1 MKSITIHKLDET
13 LARVLEERAR
23 REGVSINRLVK
34 KLLRSALGLE
44 KAPEPDHRDEFLDL
58 FGTWSDR
65 ETADFHGRIEELE
78 RIEPQDWEE
87 SS

>member
-1 MKSITIHKLDET
+1 MKSITIHKLDEA

-34 KLLRSALGLE
+34 RLLRSALGLE
-44 KAPEPDHRDEFLDL
+44 KEPEPDHRRDFLDL

-65 ETADFHGRIEELE
+65 ETTEFHKRIEELE
-78 RIEPQDWEE
+78 TIEPQDWEE
-87 SS
+87 

>member
-23 REGVSINRLVK
+23 REGVSINQIVK
-34 KLLRSALGLE
+34 RLLRSALGLE
-44 KAPEPDHRDEFLDL
+44 KAPEPDHREDFLDL

-65 ETADFHGRIEELE
+65 ETEDFHGRIEELE

-87 SS
+87 GS

>member
-34 KLLRSALGLE
+34 RLLRSSLGLE
-44 KAPEPDHRDEFLDL
+44 KESEPDHREDFLDL

-65 ETADFHGRIEELE
+65 ETDEFLKRIEELE
-78 RIEPQDWEE
+78 TIEPREWEG
-87 SS
+87 

>member
-1 MKSITIHKLDET
+1 MKSITIHKLDEV
-13 LARVLEERAR
+13 LSRVLEERAR

-34 KLLRSALGLE
+34 KLLRAALGLE

-65 ETADFHGRIEELE
+65 EREDFHGRIEELE
-78 RIEPQDWEE
+78 RIEPQDWEV
-87 SS
+87 

>member
-1 MKSITIHKLDET
+1 MKSITIHKLDEA

-44 KAPEPDHRDEFLDL
+44 KEPEPDHREDFLDL

-65 ETADFHGRIEELE
+65 ETNEFHKRIEELE
-78 RIEPQDWEE
+78 TIEPQDWEA
-87 SS
+87 

>member
-1 MKSITIHKLDET
+1 MKSITIHKLDEA

-34 KLLRSALGLE
+34 RLLRSALGLE
-44 KAPEPDHRDEFLDL
+44 KEPEPDHRGDFLDL

-65 ETADFHGRIEELE
+65 ETTEFLKRIEELE
-78 RIEPQDWEE
+78 TIEPQDWEG
-87 SS
+87 

>member
-1 MKSITIHKLDET
+1 MKSITIHKLDEA

-34 KLLRSALGLE
+34 RLLRSALGLE
-44 KAPEPDHRDEFLDL
+44 KAPEPEHRDEFLDL

-65 ETADFHGRIEELE
+65 ETEDLHKRIEDLE

-87 SS
+87 GS

>member
-1 MKSITIHKLDET
+1 MKSITIHKLDEA

-34 KLLRSALGLE
+34 RLLRSALGLE
-44 KAPEPDHRDEFLDL
+44 KEPEPDHRMEFLDL

-65 ETADFHGRIEELE
+65 ETAEFNRRIEELE
-78 RIEPQDWEE
+78 TIEPQDWEG
-87 SS
+87 

>member
-23 REGVSINRLVK
+23 REGLSINRLVK

-44 KAPEPDHRDEFLDL
+44 KEPEPDHKADFLDL

-65 ETADFHGRIEELE
+65 EATDFQKRIEELE
-78 RIEPQDWEE
+78 IIEPRDWEDKL
-87 SS
+87 